1 MSRDVIGQVGFI
13 ACMSIDHGAEKW
25 VLGRHGRKLGGMV
38 KRCDIF
44 ESILAISKT
53 LLAISKTLLA
63 ISLSLLVI
71 SPLFISPLYIRNM
84 KRYMVN
90 RTSLAITTLLTA
102 MTDNTN
108 PVSRTVILNLL
119 VTDSCSPRK

>member
-13 ACMSIDHGAEKW
+13 TCMSIDHGAEKW

-53 LLAISKTLLA
+53 ILA

-71 SPLFISPLYIRNM
+71 SPLFISPLCIRNM
-84 KRYMVN
+84 VWLI
-90 RTSLAITTLLTA
+90 SLLL
-102 MTDNTN
+102 DF
-108 PVSRTVILNLL
+108 
-119 VTDSCSPRK
+119 